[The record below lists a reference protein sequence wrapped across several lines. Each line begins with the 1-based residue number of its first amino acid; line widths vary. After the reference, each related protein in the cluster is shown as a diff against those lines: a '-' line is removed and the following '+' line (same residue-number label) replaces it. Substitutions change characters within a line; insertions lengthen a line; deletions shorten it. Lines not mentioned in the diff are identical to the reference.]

1 MDTKEKKRPVK
12 AGQGK
17 TAKRKSAAAAAPAK
31 RPVRKTAAPK
41 REVTKPKTAAATPD
55 VVYTPPKPFNRS
67 RLLLRLATVIA
78 VVIALI
84 FGMSLFLK
92 VDTILVSGCDLY
104 TPYMISQASGIKIG
118 DGLLTIND
126 ARVSGRIIAELPY
139 VDTASIAIELPGTVV
154 IRVTEMDVVY
164 SIRDSEDT
172 WWLINSAGKVVTRA
186 DSAEAGTHTSIL
198 GITLDKPAA
207 GKQAVASDVVLGNQ
221 QAMSGASKLSAALT
235 IAQYL
240 EDRSLIGQIASVDVT
255 DLTDLQLW
263 YGQRY
268 QVLLGD
274 TTELGYK
281 ITLMDAAIN
290 GTNGLKEYDSGVLDI
305 TLKLQDGVIYEAFE

>member
-12 AGQGK
+12 AAQGK
-17 TAKRKSAAAAAPAK
+17 RTQRKTAAAAAPAK
-31 RPVRKTAAPK
+31 RLVRKTAEPK
-41 REVTKPKTAAATPD
+41 RAVTKPKSAEATPD
-55 VVYTPPKPFNRS
+55 VVYTPPKPFNRN

-92 VDTILVSGCDLY
+92 VDTILVSGSNLY

-118 DGLLTIND
+118 DGLLSLND
-126 ARVSGRIIAELPY
+126 ARISGRIISELPY
-139 VDTASIAIELPGTVV
+139 VDSASIAIELPGTVV

-164 SIRDSEDT
+164 SIRDDSDA

-186 DSAEAGTHTSIL
+186 DSAEAGTHTKIV
-198 GITLDKPAA
+198 GITLDKPTA
-207 GKQAVASDVVLGNQ
+207 GKKAVASNVILGSQ
-221 QAMSGASKLSAALT
+221 QAMSGESRLSAALT
-235 IAQYL
+235 ILQYL
-240 EDRSLIGQIASVDVT
+240 EDRSIIGQIASVDVS
-255 DLTDLQLW
+255 DLTSLELW

-290 GTNGLKEYDSGVLDI
+290 GTGGLKDYDSGVLDI
-305 TLKLQDGVIYEAFE
+305 TLKIQDGVIYEAFE